1 METPYRADNL
11 TGMPLEHY
19 MGRLKTADASEISA
33 RLGLEWDGRGF
44 TLNVLGEDRHI
55 NFPAFDDE
63 GWTDRWRIL
72 FGRYLLEGKKAS
84 PMHGFLTYPEM
95 PWGETYNEKFRQRC
109 ILRLAG
115 TYGFRPAV
123 FDAVCKAMGAAHIP
137 ASGDCWEFEFLPG
150 LLVRFTLWEG
160 DEEFPAAA
168 QILFSDN
175 FPDAFAAEDRR
186 MRVYPR
192 RNETRRLDAVNDA
205 NTGKKTGAARLGR
218 AGLSVSKNSTR
229 FD

>member
-44 TLNVLGEDRHI
+44 TLRVLGEDRHI

-160 DEEFPAAA
+160 DDEFPAAA

-175 FPDAFAAEDRR
+175 FPDAFAAEDRVVVCEYILGE
-186 MRVYPR
+186 MKRV
-192 RNETRRLDAVNDA
+192 
-205 NTGKKTGAARLGR
+205 G
-218 AGLSVSKNSTR
+218 STL
-229 FD
+229 

>member
-11 TGMPLEHY
+11 TQMPLEHY
-19 MGRLKTADASEISA
+19 MGRLQTADAAEVSA

-44 TLNVLGEDRHI
+44 TVQVLGQDKHI

-72 FGRYLLEGKKAS
+72 FGRYLLEGKKAR
-84 PMHGFLTYPEM
+84 PMTGFVTYSQM

-115 TYGFRPAV
+115 TYGYKIDTFKAI
-123 FDAVCKAMGAAHIP
+123 CQAMGAVAVP
-137 ASGDCWEFEFLPG
+137 GSGVTYEFTFLPG

-160 DEEFPAAA
+160 DEEFAPTS

-175 FPDAFAAEDRR
+175 FPDAFAAEDR
-186 MRVYPR
+186 VVVCEYI
-192 RNETRRLDAVNDA
+192 
-205 NTGKKTGAARLGR
+205 LGEMKL
-218 AGLSVSKNSTR
+218 AGLKL
-229 FD
+229 

>member
-11 TGMPLEHY
+11 TQMPLEHY
-19 MGRLKTADASEISA
+19 MGRLQEADFSEVSQ
-33 RLGLEWDGRGF
+33 RLELPWDGRGF
-44 TLNVLGEDRHI
+44 TLTVLGQDKHI

-72 FGRYLLEGKKAS
+72 FGRYLLEGKKAA
-84 PMHGFLTYPEM
+84 PMTGFVTYSQM

-115 TYGFRPAV
+115 TYGYKIDRFKAI
-123 FDAVCKAMGAAHIP
+123 CEAMGAQSIP
-137 ASGDCWEFEFLPG
+137 GSGVTYEFAFLPG

-160 DEEFPAAA
+160 DEEFAPSS

-175 FPDAFAAEDRR
+175 FPDAFAAEDR
-186 MRVYPR
+186 VVVCEYI
-192 RNETRRLDAVNDA
+192 
-205 NTGKKTGAARLGR
+205 LGEMKL
-218 AGLSVSKNSTR
+218 AGSKL
-229 FD
+229 

>member
-19 MGRLKTADASEISA
+19 MGRLQTADASEVA
-33 RLGLEWDGRGF
+33 DRLGLDWDGRGF
-44 TLNVLGEDRHI
+44 TLRVLGEDRHV

-72 FGRYLLEGKKAS
+72 FGRYLLEGKKAA
-84 PMHGFLTYPEM
+84 PMRSFVTYSEM

-115 TYGFRPAV
+115 TYGFRIAV
-123 FDAVCKAMGAAHIP
+123 YDKICEAMGAKKLQG
-137 ASGDCWEFEFLPG
+137 SGDGWEFEFLPG
-150 LLVRFTLWEG
+150 LFVRFILWEG
-160 DEEFPAAA
+160 DEEFAATS

-175 FPDAFAAEDRR
+175 FPDAFAAEDRVVVCEYVLGE
-186 MRVYPR
+186 MKRV
-192 RNETRRLDAVNDA
+192 
-205 NTGKKTGAARLGR
+205 GASL
-218 AGLSVSKNSTR
+218 
-229 FD
+229 

>member
-11 TGMPLEHY
+11 TQMPLEHY
-19 MGRLKTADASEISA
+19 MGRLREADFSEVSE
-33 RLGLEWDGRGF
+33 RLGLPWDGRGF
-44 TLNVLGEDRHI
+44 TLTVLGQDKHI

-84 PMHGFLTYPEM
+84 PMTGFVTYPQM
-95 PWGETYNEKFRQRC
+95 PWGDTYNEKFRQRC

-115 TYGFRPAV
+115 TYGYKIDKFKAI
-123 FDAVCKAMGAAHIP
+123 CEAMGAQSIP
-137 ASGDCWEFEFLPG
+137 GSGITYEFTFLPG

-160 DEEFPAAA
+160 DEEFAPTS

-175 FPDAFAAEDRR
+175 FPDAFAAEDR
-186 MRVYPR
+186 VVVCEYI
-192 RNETRRLDAVNDA
+192 
-205 NTGKKTGAARLGR
+205 LGEMKL
-218 AGLSVSKNSTR
+218 AGLKL
-229 FD
+229 

>member
-115 TYGFRPAV
+115 TYGFRPA
-123 FDAVCKAMGAAHIP
+123 A
-137 ASGDCWEFEFLPG
+137 WEPRIFLP
-150 LLVRFTLWEG
+150 
-160 DEEFPAAA
+160 AATA
-168 QILFSDN
+168 GSLSSC
-175 FPDAFAAEDRR
+175 PGCSCASLSG
-186 MRVYPR
+186 RVTRSSRPR
-192 RNETRRLDAVNDA
+192 RRSSFPTISPTLSRR
-205 NTGKKTGAARLGR
+205 KTASSYASISS
-218 AGLSVSKNSTR
+218 AK
-229 FD
+229 

>member
-109 ILRLAG
+109 ILQCSSFK
-115 TYGFRPAV
+115 Y
-123 FDAVCKAMGAAHIP
+123 H
-137 ASGDCWEFEFLPG
+137 
-150 LLVRFTLWEG
+150 
-160 DEEFPAAA
+160 
-168 QILFSDN
+168 
-175 FPDAFAAEDRR
+175 
-186 MRVYPR
+186 R
-192 RNETRRLDAVNDA
+192 RNSNNSGLCRDYYDVTAVH
-205 NTGKKTGAARLGR
+205 KY
-218 AGLSVSKNSTR
+218 TR
-229 FD
+229 FYPLNLIYL